1 MGGFDVG
8 RAHERARRVK
18 RNGGGGGIS
27 RTYQRLGMG
36 EAPGSLAG

>member
-18 RNGGGGGIS
+18 RNGGGGASLGHT
-27 RTYQRLGMG
+27 RDLGWGRLQGV
-36 EAPGSLAG
+36 